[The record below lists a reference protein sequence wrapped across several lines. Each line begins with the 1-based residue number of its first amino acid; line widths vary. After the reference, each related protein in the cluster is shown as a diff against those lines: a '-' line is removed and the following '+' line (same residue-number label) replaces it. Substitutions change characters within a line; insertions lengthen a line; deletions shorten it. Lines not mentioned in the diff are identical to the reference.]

1 MSWDGSTAATARP
14 SDLSS
19 VVWSPCDR
27 FIAITCDNTRTVDV
41 LDAVTLQRLQTLE
54 SPQDVSTEYRVLIFS
69 PDSRILT
76 CFSGVCLLGCELFV
90 VSWDLQTGG
99 MASII
104 RWPAPDRNAA
114 ATPSATYSA
123 NGKIVGVSHSTEARS
138 SKHSDIFICDV
149 TSGVLMY
156 SHSLDNTLLLSDHI
170 WSHGE
175 SLQFATADETSVT
188 IWEVQFTLGAVPTE
202 VETFPAPGDF
212 SSESLGFRVLPDPSR
227 LVFAYL
233 DRRRIQVW
241 DVRNSRH
248 LLDCADTSFNSA
260 GSFSSNGR
268 FFACPTTGSTYL
280 WKESP
285 AGYTLLGI
293 VASTGDPLLA
303 GNGESIVIHSGCTI
317 QLWRTRSFTTIPSSI
332 LAKGPQ
338 YPEGFI
344 LEFCPDE
351 RLAVVAKKGNN
362 TVAVLNLKSGVLQL
376 TIDASMGVYGLG
388 VIKNTVAII
397 GDEKAIAWDLPA
409 GDCVSN
415 ARVGLECSSW
425 TINLRVRDS
434 LPNPVTGALISP
446 DSRHIAFVMYE
457 LHGNFC
463 HTVLHIYNATTGEHL
478 WRRHVWG
485 NTIRFSLDGRDVWC
499 ADGIGRMWVWRVG
512 DEQGALKRLMDEVDM
527 EHPPEGNPWGSFCGY
542 RVTND
547 WWILGPDGKRLLMLP
562 PPWQSYIVRRVWKGR
577 FLALFHGELAEPII
591 LELEVNSNL

>member
-1 MSWDGSTAATARP
+1 MLWDGSTAATARP
-14 SDLSS
+14 SSLES
-19 VVWSPCDR
+19 VVLSPCDR
-27 FIAITCDNTRTVDV
+27 FIAIIWIGAKPVDV
-41 LDAVTLQRLQTLE
+41 LDSVTLQRLQTLE
-54 SPQDVSTEYRVLIFS
+54 FPQDISAQGRVLIFS

-76 CFSGVCLLGCELFV
+76 CSSGCNIQGYELFV

-99 MASII
+99 VASII
-104 RWPAPDRNAA
+104 RWPAPGRSEAR
-114 ATPSATYSA
+114 TCSVTYSA
-123 NGKIVGVSHSTEARS
+123 NGKIVGVSHSIDGHR

-149 TSGVLMY
+149 TSGVLMH
-156 SHSLDNTLLLSDHI
+156 SHSLNGTSLLSNYI
-170 WSHGE
+170 WIHGE
-175 SLQFATADETSVT
+175 SLRFATADATTIT
-188 IWEVQFTLGAVPTE
+188 IWEVQFALGATPTE
-202 VETFPAPGDF
+202 VETLPAPGGLCITF
-212 SSESLGFRVLPDPSR
+212 QLLPDPSR

-233 DRRRIQVW
+233 DQGRILVW
-241 DVRNSRH
+241 DARYSRY
-248 LLDCADTSFNSA
+248 LLECADVMFCPTM
-260 GSFSSNGR
+260 SFSHNGR
-268 FFACPTTGSTYL
+268 FFACSTIKSETYL

-285 AGYTLLGI
+285 VGYTLLGI
-293 VASTGDPLLA
+293 VTSTGHPLLA

-527 EHPPEGNPWGSFCGY
+527 EHPPEGNPWGSSCGY

-562 PPWQSYIVRRVWKGR
+562 PPWQSYAVQRVWKGR
-577 FLALFHGELAEPII
+577 FLALFHGELSEPII
-591 LELEVNSNL
+591 LELEVPKS